1 MRSEPSSQLKWRD
14 LDGRQKLEVVD
25 LARRQGVPIA
35 ELCRTFG
42 VSRQVLHR
50 AMKAADEAAV
60 AALSPK
66 PKGRRPAPASQKELQ
81 ALQARNKEL
90 EKELEQ
96 QRLKYRVAEALL
108 ELQRKVDRGERLPG
122 EKKED
127 HKADLPD
134 AAGSGQPGPGRGL
147 ADEGRG

>member
-1 MRSEPSSQLKWRD
+1 MPSETHRQLKWRD

-25 LARRQGVPIA
+25 LVRRQGVPIA

-50 AMKAADEAAV
+50 AMKAADEAAIE
-60 AALSPK
+60 ALNPK
-66 PKGRRPAPASQKELQ
+66 PRGRRPTTASQKDLQ

-122 EKKED
+122 EKKEEWD
-127 HKADLPD
+127 AGLPD
-134 AAGSGQPGPGRGL
+134 AAGSGPAEPAGGL